1 MNNTEIILISMTVLA
16 VIIVTLSNINK
27 RNNK

>member
-1 MNNTEIILISMTVLA
+1 MNNTEIILIAMTVLA